1 MSSPLAQFENARI
14 LWLAPGVRTGGRDGF
29 TTTPGDAYL
38 IRAFLKR
45 RASPALL
52 TDRLGLPAVNGEPLE
67 FQGYCIRHSI
77 LEASQIPN
85 FQTVDL
91 SALEWDDTALLPNG
105 IKRDAKVKLFMA
117 GLGNVEARFSDKDGS
132 YGREGIG
139 AITREILGD
148 AIYLEGGQVG

>member
-1 MSSPLAQFENARI
+1 MSSPLSQFENARI
-14 LWLAPGVRTGGRDGF
+14 LWLAPGVRTSGRDGF

-67 FQGYCIRHSI
+67 FQGYCIRHAI
-77 LEASQIPN
+77 LEPDQISG
-85 FQTVDL
+85 FQSVDL
-91 SALEWDDTALLPNG
+91 STLTWDDSALLPPG
-105 IKRDAKVKLFMA
+105 IKRDVKVKLFMP

-132 YGREGIG
+132 YGQEGIG
-139 AITREILGD
+139 SITREILGD